1 MKKITLSKAFALFF
15 ALIVYTSMG
24 WAQSVTIEARP
35 SQIDISESTSLSA
48 VLVTLA
54 DYPNDDARY
63 RLYSGSNQYNC
74 WNGTEYV
81 TSNSYAAGP
90 EVPGTPSTSTTW
102 WILFERGSNVSTA
115 ANYRDRLGPEY
126 SSNYQ
131 TQALP
136 AATEITNPVLI
147 DQDDV
152 AFAHADYAE
161 KLVVLGYDAE
171 VDGTLI
177 TATSTTLA
185 TGDFTL
191 VVEDGTTIQRI
202 ELRSVDNTL
211 LESKTGVWP
220 SEEEPEDFETLFQ
233 FSAVDENLPSWF
245 GSQLARGFAVFN
257 NNLYVANRNAPA
269 GQQVQVHNR
278 LTGEITGSLNTT
290 GVEGGTFPLNDVE
303 VSADG
308 VVLLCNL
315 AQSTGGIFTIYQ
327 LDETNPAEVLITLSL
342 ADIGAS
348 RMGDKFTVVGSFNDG
363 SAKIYAADASTPR
376 VFVWSMTADSDKQ
389 GFSFGAPEIIATNAI
404 GATNGSNASVA
415 PLPNGQFYITGGGV
429 NIYKLNA
436 DGSLIG
442 MVPGGI
448 VATGSSALKYLGTDG
463 NDEILAVFL
472 YGAGNEKARILRIPN
487 GDPTAAVIEFDTPT
501 LGTVNSTGNAD
512 VTFVPA
518 TDDMNADLYVLSAT
532 NGLALYVTQNFD
544 LEYPVYLPPAEPV
557 FARAQFIH
565 NSADLAAT
573 SVDVFVNG
581 TLFYGDFD
589 FRTATP
595 FVDVPAEVELT
606 IDIAPAGAGIGSSV
620 FNTNVTLAADETYV
634 IVANGIV
641 SATGYDPAPAF
652 TVYPFAPAREV
663 GLNPTETDLLVFH
676 GSTDAPEVS
685 VWAMGGDAAL
695 FNFSYGEFAGYLG
708 LPTDD
713 YVIEVRTADGST
725 VVAAYTAPLGTLNLE
740 GAALTV
746 VASGFLNPANN
757 SNGPAF
763 GLFVATAAGGDLLEL
778 PLYEEEVPFVINE
791 FPWLEGFEADSE
803 SREYWTQVQEV
814 GTANWIFATG
824 AGGGAITT
832 AYEGSLNARFVSQ
845 SGTNSPIT
853 KLVTPLIDI
862 SELDNP
868 IVSFFYG
875 QEVWFGDQNQT
886 KVYYRVSE
894 TDDWVE
900 IAHYTGSVTAWT
912 QETLELPNPSATY
925 QLAFE
930 GINNYGRA
938 NVLDNVWVGETP
950 PVFTVTFVIEDEDG
964 AAIGDAIVTLDGV
977 ANPEGDYV
985 FEDLLAGEYAYSVV
999 ALGYEDAE
1007 GTVTVVDED
1016 VTVTVVMIEAEVII
1030 PLTEFFENFDD
1041 VTAPALPEG
1050 WSKIVQATNTTAAI
1064 ETYALTSP
1072 LSPPNHIRMLNGNDA
1087 NPLMLLIGPK
1097 ITNFNTNWF
1106 TFWSKHASATQQ
1118 AKVIVGYMVNPNN
1131 PASFVGVDTLLIE
1144 GTTYRQNFV
1153 QFSELEQTD
1162 EYFLALKY
1170 LPEVT
1175 FRTVFL
1181 DDFTWEEAPEDPI
1194 LSVTPDSGNF
1204 GLVDVDGSGSL
1215 SFMAKNIGTG
1225 TLVIE
1230 ESDMVFTGDDAD
1242 LFSIHEDVEFP
1253 ISLGIAEEYTFQVV
1267 FSPLSVGAKTAT
1279 LNITHT
1285 GENTPFDIPLT
1296 GEGLG
1301 VLSEFFENFD
1311 EVTPPALPGGWSAIV
1326 QTDNVNA
1333 GVITTTLTTPYSLPN
1348 HARLANSGDLGALL
1362 MLVGPKVDSFESNW
1376 LTFFTKMSLGTH
1388 TESLVIGYTN
1398 DRNDPDVFV
1407 PLDTLTVAGNVYS
1420 RVVYEFP
1427 ETLLDTDEYH
1437 IVFKA
1442 VFSAT
1447 FRNLF
1452 LDDITW
1458 ETKPT
1463 TGIIGVNPD
1472 EFEWTGIF
1480 VDETSLPAT
1489 FTIGNFGVADLVFEE
1504 TGITITGDDADL
1516 FNLII
1521 SDDLE
1526 FPLTLAPDETFQ
1538 IQATFSPVDEGT
1550 FNADIS
1556 LVAGDQTKLVP
1567 LTGGSIDPTVTPP
1580 VAYDFIGAFPPLH
1593 WRRFSGE
1600 LTENTVLVPTTGG
1613 WVHSKFGNVTALPEN
1628 NATKVNI
1635 WSTRDF
1641 WLVTPPVQLGD
1652 GTTEY
1657 MLTFDLALTGYNNQ
1671 NPATL
1676 GAEQS
1681 FSVVVSTD
1689 NGQTWVPENILQQWT
1704 SADNISNTGE
1714 QVTLELTDY
1723 TEKVLI
1729 GFYGRSRPGGDVDL
1743 HVTNV
1748 QVREIIY
1755 NTVTFNVED
1764 SEGNPITDATVV
1776 FDGETLTAA
1785 PYVFEDI
1792 LAGNYDYEVSKM
1804 GYLPVSGT
1812 LTVEDDDLV
1821 VPVVLLDAFTVD
1833 FTVTDGTN
1841 PIIGAN
1847 INIFDAADMQVGALI
1862 TDTDGEASVILSDGT
1877 YTYDVFAVGYDLLE
1891 DQTFTIV
1898 DEDLSI
1904 SVILTGPDPM
1914 TLPFVENFNDT
1925 VLPLDWIIV
1934 DQPNHTAIRTWEFI
1948 DLLGTNSI
1956 DGTPFAI
1963 INSDAAGSG
1972 GGTLNSMLY
1981 TPAIDASAVEGV
1993 LMLSF
1998 EQYYRHLGANAFGRV
2013 EVWDGSAWI
2022 TLANYTATV
2031 GSWTA
2036 PDMAMFD
2043 ITEYANANLRVR
2055 FHYTDGSSWAWYWA
2069 IDNVEI
2075 KDLQFYNLTLNVNPD
2090 GWGTVTGA
2098 GEHLEGSQVEVTA
2111 TANPGYEFLNW
2122 TDEEGDVVSTE
2133 PDNIITMP
2141 DSDLTLTANFIL
2153 GPVDPLAMTTFLDAT
2168 GENKPVQIG
2177 DVGNA
2182 RAAALYQDRYVIV
2195 PSREG
2200 GTNVWV
2206 WDILSPHLDPFALDK
2221 GDGIIEFGLFE
2232 VNYVQTVGDNIYVS
2246 NMTLGSNAAHPFRVY
2261 RWSSL
2266 DAEPEMILSTDG
2278 EWGRLGD
2285 AFSII
2290 GDPATEGS
2298 IVAHVNSGGE
2308 GQRRFR
2314 KFDFVDGVVQNE
2326 DNPELITVEGTYNM
2340 NSFGTYNPIE
2350 GEDDL
2355 FLVTG
2360 NGMGIAIANLEGE
2373 VQAYIGS
2380 GIVPV
2385 RTMDPH
2391 IFYYDGKRYLSYVIN
2406 NEGNSVDGAY
2416 YEVIDI
2422 SMGDNVVEAL
2432 SMITSVE
2439 VLNNLKAH
2447 TFTIGAGAAFLS
2459 GTNRVYHVDDEVM
2472 ILSHVVAR
2480 GFVLETT
2487 GTLPATYAL
2496 TLEANPA
2503 EGGTVEGGGDY
2514 YEGATVPVSA
2524 VAAGGYEFVNWTV
2537 GGDVVST
2544 DAEFHFTMPGDA
2556 TTLTAN
2562 FETVVIEDVATLLEL
2577 RGKPADG
2584 TLYRYTGDA
2593 VIVAMD
2599 GHRNRKFLQDAT
2611 AAIMIDDNDGV
2622 ITTDY
2627 DLYDVITNVT
2637 GEIVIFRDMVQF
2649 KPAENTDPSTA
2660 NTPVDPTVF
2669 MLDEVTQGD
2678 QAKLI
2683 QFMNVTFMNI
2693 NDGQEF
2699 VNGTNYT
2706 ITDGENE
2713 FVVRTDFWNVDYIGT
2728 EIPTDP
2734 VNISGVVITF
2744 FETLQLV
2751 PRFAADIEE
2760 YTEPSGFNVTFN
2772 VDMTPAEG
2780 FDPANDVVYITGSM
2794 FGWAEPGTQPENQ
2807 TMTRVDQSMI
2817 WTKTVVLE
2825 AGTYQYKYFLN
2836 AGWDGGEWDG
2846 APDRVVEVTG
2856 DMVVDNVWRDLVN
2869 VDDFNTAQI
2878 NVFPNPAR
2886 DNFNI
2891 TAGSMIRSIVIAD
2904 ITGKVVYNDIINDT
2918 QTRIY
2923 NVFETG
2929 IYIVRIYTDE
2939 GVFVRK
2945 LQIQK

>member
-1 MKKITLSKAFALFF
+1 L
-15 ALIVYTSMG
+15 
-24 WAQSVTIEARP
+24 E
-35 SQIDISESTSLSA
+35 
-48 VLVTLA
+48 
-54 DYPNDDARY
+54 
-63 RLYSGSNQYNC
+63 
-74 WNGTEYV
+74 
-81 TSNSYAAGP
+81 
-90 EVPGTPSTSTTW
+90 
-102 WILFERGSNVSTA
+102 
-115 ANYRDRLGPEY
+115 
-126 SSNYQ
+126 
-131 TQALP
+131 
-136 AATEITNPVLI
+136 
-147 DQDDV
+147 
-152 AFAHADYAE
+152 
-161 KLVVLGYDAE
+161 
-171 VDGTLI
+171 
-177 TATSTTLA
+177 
-185 TGDFTL
+185 
-191 VVEDGTTIQRI
+191 
-202 ELRSVDNTL
+202 TL
-211 LESKTGVWP
+211 L
-220 SEEEPEDFETLFQ
+220 
-233 FSAVDENLPSWF
+233 
-245 GSQLARGFAVFN
+245 
-257 NNLYVANRNAPA
+257 
-269 GQQVQVHNR
+269 
-278 LTGEITGSLNTT
+278 
-290 GVEGGTFPLNDVE
+290 
-303 VSADG
+303 
-308 VVLLCNL
+308 
-315 AQSTGGIFTIYQ
+315 
-327 LDETNPAEVLITLSL
+327 
-342 ADIGAS
+342 
-348 RMGDKFTVVGSFNDG
+348 
-363 SAKIYAADASTPR
+363 
-376 VFVWSMTADSDKQ
+376 
-389 GFSFGAPEIIATNAI
+389 
-404 GATNGSNASVA
+404 
-415 PLPNGQFYITGGGV
+415 
-429 NIYKLNA
+429 
-436 DGSLIG
+436 
-442 MVPGGI
+442 
-448 VATGSSALKYLGTDG
+448 
-463 NDEILAVFL
+463 
-472 YGAGNEKARILRIPN
+472 
-487 GDPTAAVIEFDTPT
+487 PTAE
-501 LGTVNSTGNAD
+501 L
-512 VTFVPA
+512 
-518 TDDMNADLYVLSAT
+518 
-532 NGLALYVTQNFD
+532 
-544 LEYPVYLPPAEPV
+544 
-557 FARAQFIH
+557 ARAQFIH

-581 TLFYGDFD
+581 TLFYGAFD

-595 FVDVPAEVELT
+595 FVDVPAGVELT

-652 TVYPFAPAREV
+652 TIYPFAPAREV
-663 GLNPTETDLLVFH
+663 GLNPLETDLLVFH

-757 SNGPAF
+757 SDGPAF
-763 GLFVATAAGGDLLEL
+763 GLFVATAAGGALLEL

-803 SREYWTQVQEV
+803 SREHWTQIQEV
-814 GTANWIFATG
+814 GAANWTFA
-824 AGGGAITT
+824 AGSSGGAITS
-832 AYEGSLNARFVSQ
+832 AYEGALNARFVSQ
-845 SGTNSPIT
+845 TGTNSPIT
-853 KLVTPLIDI
+853 KLVTPVIDLSDI
-862 SELDNP
+862 QNP
-868 IVSFFYG
+868 IVNFFYG
-875 QEVWFGDQNQT
+875 QEVWFGDQNET
-886 KVYYRVSE
+886 KVYYRISE

-900 IAHYTGSVTAWT
+900 IAHFTGNVNAWT
-912 QETLELPNPSATY
+912 EVTLDLPAPSATY
-925 QLAFE
+925 QIAFE

-964 AAIGDAIVTLDGV
+964 AAIGDAVVTLDGV
-977 ANPEGDYV
+977 TNPAGNYV
-985 FEDLLAGEYAYSVV
+985 FEELLAGEYAYTVLAV
-999 ALGYEDAE
+999 GYEDAE

-1016 VTVTVVMIEAEVII
+1016 LTVTVVMIEAEII
-1030 PLTEFFENFDD
+1030 DPLTEFFENFDE
-1041 VTAPALPEG
+1041 VTAPELPEG

-1072 LSPPNHIRMLNGNDA
+1072 LSEPNHIRMLNGNDA

-1097 ITNFNTNWF
+1097 ITNFETNWL
-1106 TFWSKHASATQQ
+1106 TFWSKHASSTQNAQ
-1118 AKVIVGYMVNPNN
+1118 LAVGYMTNPND
-1131 PASFVGVDTLLIE
+1131 ASSFVGVDTLLIE
-1144 GTTYRQNFV
+1144 GTTYKKNFI
-1153 QFSELEQTD
+1153 QFTELLQAD
-1162 EYFLALKY
+1162 EYFLAFKY
-1170 LPEVT
+1170 LPVVT
-1175 FRTVFL
+1175 FRTIFL
-1181 DDFTWEEAPEDPI
+1181 DDFTWEVAPENPI
-1194 LSVTPDSGNF
+1194 LSVTPDTGDF
-1204 GLVDVDGSGSL
+1204 DLVDVDGTGSL
-1215 SFMAKNIGTG
+1215 PFVAKNTGTG

-1242 LFSIHEDVEFP
+1242 LFSIDVDVEFP
-1253 ISLGIAEEYTFQVV
+1253 ISLGLAEEYTFHVV
-1267 FSPLSVGAKTAT
+1267 FSPVSVGLKTAT

-1285 GENTPFDIPLT
+1285 GENSPTAVPLT
-1296 GEGLG
+1296 GTGLG

-1311 EVTPPALPGGWSAIV
+1311 GVEPPALPGGWSAIV
-1326 QTDNVNA
+1326 ETENVNA
-1333 GVITTTLTTPYSLPN
+1333 GVITTTITSPYSPPQ

-1376 LTFFTKMSLGTH
+1376 LTFFTKMSLSSH
-1388 TESLVIGYTN
+1388 TESLVIGYTS
-1398 DRNDPDVFV
+1398 DRNDQAMFV
-1407 PLDTLTVAGNVYS
+1407 ALDTITVAGNVYT
-1420 RVVYEFP
+1420 REIYEFP

-1442 VFSAT
+1442 AFSGT

-1463 TGIIGVNPD
+1463 TGIIAVNP
-1472 EFEWTGIF
+1472 EEYEWEEIF
-1480 VDETSLPAT
+1480 VDETSLPVT
-1489 FTIGNFGVADLVFEE
+1489 FTVGNFGVADLVFND
-1504 TGITITGDDADL
+1504 GDITITGDDSDL
-1516 FNLII
+1516 FGLII
-1521 SDDLE
+1521 SEDLE
-1526 FPLTLAPDETFQ
+1526 FPLTLAPEETFQ
-1538 IQATFSPVDEGT
+1538 IQATFSPVEEGT
-1550 FNADIS
+1550 FFADIS

-1600 LTENTVLVPTTGG
+1600 LTDSTVLVPTTGG
-1613 WVHSKFGNVTALPEN
+1613 WVHSKFGNVTTLPEN

-1676 GAEQS
+1676 GAEQT
-1681 FSVVVSTD
+1681 FSIVVSTD
-1689 NGQTWVPENILQQWT
+1689 NGQTWVPENIIRQWT
-1704 SADNISNTGE
+1704 SEDNISNTGE
-1714 QVTLELTDY
+1714 QVSLELTDY
-1723 TEKVLI
+1723 TDKVLI

-1764 SEGNPITDATVV
+1764 SQGNPITDATVI

-1785 PYVFEDI
+1785 PYVFTDI

-1812 LTVEDDDLV
+1812 LNVEDNDV
-1821 VPVVLLDAFTVD
+1821 VFDVVLLDAFTVD

-1847 INIFDAADMQVGALI
+1847 IDIYDADDMQVGALI
-1862 TDTDGEASVILSDGT
+1862 TDADGEASVLLSDGT
-1877 YTYDVFAVGYDLLE
+1877 FTYDVFAVGYDLLE

-1898 DEDLSI
+1898 DQDLSI
-1904 SVILTGPDPM
+1904 SVVLTGPDPM

-1925 VLPLDWIIV
+1925 ILPLDWIIV

-1948 DLLGTNSI
+1948 GALGTSTI
-1956 DGTPFAI
+1956 DGTAFAI

-1981 TPAIDASAVEGV
+1981 TPAIDASAVEGI

-1998 EQYYRHLGANAFGRV
+1998 EQYYRHLGANAFGKV

-2022 TLANYTATV
+2022 ELANYTATV

-2055 FHYTDGSSWAWYWA
+2055 FHYTDGGSWAWYWA

-2075 KDLQFYNLTLNVNPD
+2075 KALQFYNLTLNVNPE

-2111 TANPGYEFLNW
+2111 TANEGYAFLNW
-2122 TDEEGDVVSTE
+2122 TDVEGEVVSTE
-2133 PDNIITMP
+2133 PDNVITMP

-2177 DVGNA
+2177 DGGNA
-2182 RAAALYQDRYVIV
+2182 RAAALYQDRYVVV

-2206 WDILSPHLDPFALDK
+2206 WDALSPHLEPFALDK

-2232 VNYVQTVGDNIYVS
+2232 VNYAQAVGDNIYVS

-2266 DAEPEMILSTDG
+2266 DAEPEMILSSDG

-2298 IVAHVNSGGE
+2298 IIAHVNSGGE
-2308 GQRRFR
+2308 GQRNFR
-2314 KFDFVDGVVQNE
+2314 KFDFVNGVVQNE
-2326 DNPELITVEGTYNM
+2326 DTPELITIDAEFNM
-2340 NSFGTYNPIE
+2340 NSFGAFNPIE
-2350 GEDDL
+2350 GEDNL
-2355 FLVTG
+2355 FLATG
-2360 NGMGIAIANLEGE
+2360 NTMGIAIVNLDGE
-2373 VQAYIGS
+2373 VSALIS
-2380 GIVPV
+2380 SDVVPT

-2391 IFYYDGKRYLSYVIN
+2391 IFYYNGKRYLSYVVN
-2406 NEGNSVDGAY
+2406 KEWEGETGAY

-2422 SMGDNVVEAL
+2422 SMGADLVEAF
-2432 SMITSVE
+2432 SYVNSPE
-2439 VLNNLKAH
+2439 VLENLTAH
-2447 TFTIGAGAAFLS
+2447 SFVIGGGAAFLS
-2459 GTNRVYHVDDEVM
+2459 GTNRVSHTDDGEIM

-2487 GTLPATYAL
+2487 GALPATYAL
-2496 TLEANPA
+2496 TVVAEPE

-2514 YEGATVPVSA
+2514 YEGAMVPVSA

-2537 GGDVVST
+2537 DGTEVST
-2544 DAEFHFTMPGDA
+2544 EAEFHFTMPGAA

-2562 FETVVIEDVATLLEL
+2562 FETLVIEDVATLAEL
-2577 RGKPADG
+2577 RTKPADG

-2593 VIVAMD
+2593 VITAMD
-2599 GHRNRKFLQDAT
+2599 GFRNRKFLQDET
-2611 AAIMIDDNDGV
+2611 AAIMIDDNSGI
-2622 ITTDY
+2622 ITTEY

-2637 GEIVIFRDMVQF
+2637 GDIVIFRDMVQF
-2649 KPAENTDPSTA
+2649 RPSENTDPSTA

-2678 QAKLI
+2678 QAKFI
-2683 QFMNVTFMNI
+2683 RFMNVTFMNLE
-2693 NDGQEF
+2693 DGDVFE
-2699 VNGTNYT
+2699 NGTNYT
-2706 ITDGENE
+2706 VTDGVNE
-2713 FVVRTDFWNVDYIGT
+2713 FVIRTDFWNVDYIGE
-2728 EIPTDP
+2728 EIPTVA

-2760 YTEPSGFNVTFN
+2760 YTEPVGYNVTFN
-2772 VDMTPAEG
+2772 VDMTPAED
-2780 FDPANDVVYITGSM
+2780 FDPDNDVVYITGSM

-2807 TMTRVDQSMI
+2807 TMTRVDDSMI
-2817 WTKTVVLE
+2817 WTKTLVLE
-2825 AGTYQYKYFLN
+2825 AGTYEYKYFIN
-2836 AGWDGGEWDG
+2836 AGWTGGEWDG
-2846 APDRVVEVTG
+2846 APDRVVEVTE

-2869 VDDFNTAQI
+2869 VDDFNAAQI

-2923 NVFETG
+2923 NAFETG